1 MPTAT
6 KTPARKPAAPK
17 APAKRTTKVSKYEPH
32 PLRLRMYSA
41 RVDENTE
48 ITDYEKAT
56 PPVLPTGE
64 HPANL
69 VSSLCTDGQ
78 HRLVI
83 DLDVP
88 AHLEPSTTPGN
99 SHLYID
105 VPMGWR
111 TYSRLLDALA
121 AASIIEYGYN
131 RASQRQ
137 NQTFVRLPGVK
148 KPEAQMKRVK
158 HFTGEDLW

>member
-41 RVDENTE
+41 RADENKE
-48 ITDYEKAT
+48 IQDYEQAT
-56 PPVLPTGE
+56 LPVWPTGE

-69 VSSLCTDGQ
+69 VSSLCSDGK

-99 SHLYID
+99 HHLYID
-105 VPMGWR
+105 VPMEWE
-111 TYSRLLDALA
+111 TYQRLLYALRA
-121 AASIIEYGYN
+121 ARIIEPGYCDV
-131 RASQRQ
+131 SVKQG
-137 NQTFVRLPGVK
+137 QTFVRLPGVK
-148 KPEAQMKRVK
+148 KPEAQMKAKRTHAVV
-158 HFTGEDLW
+158 W

>member
-6 KTPARKPAAPK
+6 KTPAARAARPVAKPATK
-17 APAKRTTKVSKYEPH
+17 KTTKVSKYEPH

-41 RVDENTE
+41 RVEENTE
-48 ITDYEKAT
+48 IMDYEKAQQ
-56 PPVLPTGE
+56 PVWPTAE

-69 VSSLCTDGQ
+69 VSSLCSDGK

-99 SHLYID
+99 HHLYID
-105 VPMGWR
+105 VPMSWEDYR
-111 TYSRLLDALA
+111 VLLHALKRA
-121 AASIIEYGYN
+121 GIIETGY
-131 RASQRQ
+131 ADVSVKQGQ
-137 NQTFVRLPGVK
+137 SFVRLPGVV
-148 KPEAQMKRVK
+148 KPPFQMKRRPDPA
-158 HFTGEDLW
+158 FW